1 MRLLEYQSD
10 GSFRLTDRFLDDDLP
25 LYAILSHTWG
35 KESEEFTF
43 EDMVTGLGQ
52 VKAGYQK
59 LEFCGEQAAKDRL
72 RYFWVDSCCIKKSS
86 DSELSESINSM
97 FCWYRRA
104 AKCYVY
110 LWDVST
116 TKRKGG

>member
-10 GSFRLTDRFLDDDLP
+10 SSFRLTDRFLDDDLP

-35 KESEEFTF
+35 KESEEVTF

-59 LEFCGEQAAKDRL
+59 L
-72 RYFWVDSCCIKKSS
+72 
-86 DSELSESINSM
+86 
-97 FCWYRRA
+97 
-104 AKCYVY
+104 
-110 LWDVST
+110 
-116 TKRKGG
+116 